1 MARGVSRETHP
12 GWSHLCRAPHAGAHS
27 AEGRGA
33 AAGWAL
39 SCWPASPSPGKYE
52 LASRGQSVLPPP
64 PFLQRGPS
72 DGIGFAAGV
81 SWSRAGLC
89 RGRFRH
95 PPWGTGFLPAGRSS
109 ESRRRDMFFKESIC
123 HLSSNNEVKMD
134 CFSGTTEHFIG
145 PLKPISLTV
154 NSGPTGLVTAPGD
167 RAFLSV

>member
-1 MARGVSRETHP
+1 MARGVSMETHP
-12 GWSHLCRAPHAGAHS
+12 GRSHLYWAPHVGAHS
-27 AEGRGA
+27 GEDRGA

-39 SCWPASPSPGKYE
+39 LCLPVPPSPGKYD

-64 PFLQRGPS
+64 FLRRGLCN
-72 DGIGFAAGV
+72 GFGFVAGV

-89 RGRFRH
+89 REHFWH
-95 PPWGTGFLPAGRSS
+95 PPWSTGFLPAGQSS
-109 ESRRRDMFFKESIC
+109 KSPCRDIFFKESIC

-145 PLKPISLTV
+145 PLKPISLTL
-154 NSGPTGLVTAPGD
+154 NSGPTGLVRAPGD